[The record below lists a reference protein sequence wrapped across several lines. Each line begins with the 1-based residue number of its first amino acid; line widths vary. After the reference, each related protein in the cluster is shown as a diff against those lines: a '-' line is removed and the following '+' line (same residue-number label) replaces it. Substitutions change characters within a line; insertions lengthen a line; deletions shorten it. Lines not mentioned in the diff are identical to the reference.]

1 MPWSLMK
8 QGSAVTI
15 NARPGGGV
23 VIRQMV
29 EIEVPAGT
37 SMLEAETLMQAALV
51 EAGAA
56 IVGEFLHASDADG
69 QPLEYQKRRF
79 TAKAEK
85 ESRVVE
91 CTFGAVTVSRW
102 AYQSSRG
109 GKCYYPLDHKMELA
123 GSATPKL
130 ARSLAFK
137 MAHAPA
143 ARVCQDLEE
152 NHSRKVSVHFVQA
165 TTDLIGELALELQP
179 VPDTRE
185 MPDPRDVAVIGVG
198 IDGATLQITVEPDEP
213 GKPSRGETMPV
224 KPRDQRKGR
233 RHEWRV
239 AMVGTITFYNKA
251 GERLGTIYT
260 GCAPPEV
267 PGEGKEDFW
276 FLMERELATVKARYP
291 KAVYHGISDGA
302 RDFVPWL
309 KANTDKMTLDFFH
322 AAGYLSGAAS
332 GMVAAGKG
340 QERRTSQW
348 LTAACHQLKHADGA
362 AAQLLAEMQSS
373 LVSGHQSLLAGERLE
388 KAVTYFENNL
398 DRMDYAA
405 KVRAHHPI
413 GSGVTEAACGLIIKD
428 RMCNRGMRW
437 SLRTAQHI
445 ITLRSIINTT
455 ANCWQNFWKA
465 AFSNPVT

>member
-1 MPWSLMK
+1 
-8 QGSAVTI
+8 
-15 NARPGGGV
+15 
-23 VIRQMV
+23 
-29 EIEVPAGT
+29 
-37 SMLEAETLMQAALV
+37 MLEAETLMQAALA

-56 IVGEFLHASDADG
+56 IVGEFLHASDTDG
-69 QPLEYQKRRF
+69 QPVEYQNRRF

-102 AYQSSRG
+102 AYQSSGG
-109 GKCYYPLDHKMELA
+109 GKCHYPLDHKMELA

-152 NHSRKVSVHFVQA
+152 NHSRRVSVHFVQA

-179 VPDTRE
+179 VPDTGQ
-185 MPDPRDVAVIGVG
+185 MPDPQDVAVIGVG
-198 IDGATLQITVEPDEP
+198 IDGATLRITMEPDDP
-213 GKPSRGETMPV
+213 GKSGQGDAMPA
-224 KPRDQRKGR
+224 KSRDQRKGR
-233 RHEWRV
+233 RQEWRV
-239 AMVGTITFYNKA
+239 AMVGTITFYDRK

-260 GCAPPEV
+260 GCAPPEF
-267 PGEGKEDFW
+267 PGGGKEDFW

-291 KAVYHGISDGA
+291 KAAYHGISDGA

-309 KANTDKMTLDFFH
+309 QTNTDRLTLDFYH
-322 AAGYLSGAAS
+322 AAGYLSGAAG
-332 GMVAAGKG
+332 GMTAAGKG
-340 QERRTSQW
+340 QAQRASQW
-348 LTAACHQLKHADGA
+348 LQAACHRLKHEDGA
-362 AAQLLAEMQSS
+362 AARLLDEMKGG
-373 LVSGHQSLLAGERLE
+373 LASGEHGLLAGERLG
-388 KAVTYFENNL
+388 KAITYFENNL

-405 KVRAHHPI
+405 GLRGRHPI

-455 ANCWQNFWKA
+455 AGCWQNFWTS